1 VTIESPVTYNIH
13 KTNFLIIWIIN
24 FQISKLILLV
34 MKKICLLFF
43 SLFLWGNLQAQKNLT
58 EGAKLLFQNTKT
70 IITAAEKNDIYKKSG
85 LSLSNDKK
93 QFAIAGDATSLDYP
107 FDAMVLP
114 TDMNKDGKEEIFIV
128 FGNNYTSGATGT
140 NVLLFIKDK
149 TGAYQFNFG
158 FSGTTPGIM
167 PTKTP
172 AYPDLLIGGPG
183 VEFPI
188 WRWNGKEY
196 VFSKKITEKQLA
208 KIKTISVETAS
219 KAYVNNLRQ

>member
-1 VTIESPVTYNIH
+1 MQQ
-13 KTNFLIIWIIN
+13 LAII
-24 FQISKLILLV
+24 ILL
-34 MKKICLLFF
+34 FASF
-43 SLFLWGNLQAQKNLT
+43 NLQAQKNLT

-70 IITAAEKNDIYKKSG
+70 TITPTEKNDIYKKSS

-93 QFAIAGDATSLDYP
+93 QFAIAGDAASLDHP
-107 FDAMVLP
+107 FDAIVMPV
-114 TDMNKDGKEEIFIV
+114 DMNHDGKEEIFIV
-128 FGNNYTSGATGT
+128 FGNSYTSGAIGT

-149 TGAYQFNFG
+149 AGVYQFNFG
-158 FSGTTPGIM
+158 FSGATPVIM

-196 VFSKKITEKQLA
+196 VFSKKIAEKQLA
-208 KIKTISVETAS
+208 KIKTSSVETAS
-219 KAYVNNLRQ
+219 RTYVKNLK

>member
-1 VTIESPVTYNIH
+1 MN
-13 KTNFLIIWIIN
+13 
-24 FQISKLILLV
+24 
-34 MKKICLLFF
+34 KICLVIF
-43 SLFLWGNLQAQKNLT
+43 SLFLWGNLQAQKNLS

-70 IITAAEKNDIYKKSG
+70 TTTPAEKNDIYKKSS
-85 LSLSNDKK
+85 LCLSNDKK
-93 QFAIAGDATSLDYP
+93 QFAIAGDATSLDHP
-107 FDAMVLP
+107 FDAIVMP

-128 FGNNYTSGATGT
+128 FGNSYTSGATGT

-149 TGAYQFNFG
+149 TGIYQFNFG
-158 FSGTTPGIM
+158 FSGATPGIM

-208 KIKTISVETAS
+208 KIKMISVETAS
-219 KAYVNNLRQ
+219 KAYLKNLKQ